1 MMDDIYCHS
10 LEWLFELD
18 DELDIYYWKVQ
29 FLSNVVINKTKVFLP
44 QTYVTVADFRPFCF
58 IVPTLLNDFAFQPND
73 YERT

>member
-18 DELDIYYWKVQ
+18 DVLDIFYWKVQ
-29 FLSNVVINKTKVFLP
+29 FLSNVVINKTKVVLS
-44 QTYVTVADFRPFCF
+44 QEYVTLPDFRPFCF
-58 IVPTLLNDFAFQPND
+58 IVPTLLNDFTFQPID